1 MLDLLKEIIYI
12 LHRGLVRMG
21 ISPTKIRGFGRG
33 VLAGGFVREFL
44 SNTLLIV
51 SLLTMTFCFVC
62 VTSLELLF
70 ILFLR
75 VGYGQVKRRVGR
87 LGSGQASYGTFR
99 ASIRVNLI
107 ISHLI
112 IAVVGPSIWNG
123 LPLSISSL
131 PRTLYQTFLST

>member
-12 LHRGLVRMG
+12 LYRGLVRMG
-21 ISPTKIRGFGRG
+21 ISPTKIRGFGWG
-33 VLAGGFVREFL
+33 VLAGGFVRGVL

-51 SLLTMTFCFVC
+51 SRLTMTFCFVC

-87 LGSGQASYGTFR
+87 LRSVIGS
-99 ASIRVNLI
+99 
-107 ISHLI
+107 
-112 IAVVGPSIWNG
+112 PSAGFSNAEMFDIFAACV
-123 LPLSISSL
+123 SCS
-131 PRTLYQTFLST
+131 